1 MAFEQKP
8 NSGAMFNNDKKNS
21 PNHPDKRGDVHLDR
35 TFLLNLLHKNS
46 DPLVK
51 ISLSGWEKVSAAGK
65 PYLSLSASEPWEPG
79 QVAQAPKQVVPDDE
93 IPY

>member
-8 NSGAMFNNDKKNS
+8 NSGAMFNNDKKS
-21 PNHPDKRGDVHLDR
+21 SQNHPDKRGDVHLDR

-51 ISLSGWEKVSAAGK
+51 IALSGWEKTSAAGK

-79 QVAQAPKQVVPDDE
+79 QVTPKQVVPDDE